1 MVSKKKNCEIN
12 KDLMRVIEL
21 LKLDGKFKKIKQKL
35 KMEKKKNF
43 RKGKFS
49 IDESNSLYT
58 KLSKFMYLICVT
70 VKIKFLTIFN

>member
-1 MVSKKKNCEIN
+1 MLWLVKKKKNCEIN

-35 KMEKKKNF
+35 KMEKKKNS
-43 RKGKFS
+43 RKGKLF
-49 IDESNSLYT
+49 IEESNSLYT

-70 VKIKFLTIFN
+70 VF

>member
-35 KMEKKKNF
+35 KMEKKKNS
-43 RKGKFS
+43 RKGKLF
-49 IDESNSLYT
+49 IEESNSLYT

-70 VKIKFLTIFN
+70 VF

>member
-35 KMEKKKNF
+35 KMEKKK
-43 RKGKFS
+43 
-49 IDESNSLYT
+49 
-58 KLSKFMYLICVT
+58 KL
-70 VKIKFLTIFN
+70 

>member
-1 MVSKKKNCEIN
+1 MLWLVKKKNCEIN

-35 KMEKKKNF
+35 KMEKKKNS
-43 RKGKFS
+43 RKGKLF
-49 IDESNSLYT
+49 IEESNSLYT

-70 VKIKFLTIFN
+70 VF